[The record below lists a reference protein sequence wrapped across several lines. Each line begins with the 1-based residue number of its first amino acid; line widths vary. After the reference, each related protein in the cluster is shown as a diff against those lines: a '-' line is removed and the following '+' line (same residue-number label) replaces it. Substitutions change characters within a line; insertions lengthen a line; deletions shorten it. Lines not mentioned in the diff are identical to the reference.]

1 MPSSRIDND
10 VVSSREG
17 LTLKELGDLV
27 PRPDPTVL
35 TTSQL
40 IREVSAL
47 KELIYVQFESR
58 DKSIDTLRGESEARL
73 EEGLRTLHN
82 ATELRDEKIRGLY
95 AAQEAFKELVLSRFA
110 QQDTITE
117 KAARDVKS
125 AVDAA
130 FAAAKEAVGE
140 QNKSNALSITK
151 SETAFTKSIDQ
162 LGELVKTM
170 GKAIDDKIEVIK
182 KSSDDKVT
190 DIKDRLVSMEG
201 QRGGRNDVGNWLAL
215 GISTIFAIVGIASII
230 FHLGH

>member
-1 MPSSRIDND
+1 MGPEVGLAPSQPA
-10 VVSSREG
+10 
-17 LTLKELGDLV
+17 DLV
-27 PRPDPTVL
+27 PRPDPTLL

-40 IREVSAL
+40 IREITGL
-47 KELIYVQFESR
+47 KELIYVQFEAR
-58 DKSIDTLRGESEARL
+58 DQTIANLKGESERRL
-73 EEGLRTLHN
+73 VEGLRDLQHSQ
-82 ATELRDEKIRGLY
+82 ELRDEKFRGIY
-95 AAQEAFKELVLSRFA
+95 AALEAFKEAITGRLN
-110 QQDTITE
+110 QQDVQTD

-170 GKAIDDKIEVIK
+170 GKSIDDKIEVIK
-182 KSSDDKVT
+182 KSSDDKVS
-190 DIKDRLVSMEG
+190 DIKDRLVAMEG
-201 QRGGRNDVGNWLAL
+201 RTGGHTEVGNWLAL
-215 GISTIFAIVGIASII
+215 GISTIFAVVGIASIV